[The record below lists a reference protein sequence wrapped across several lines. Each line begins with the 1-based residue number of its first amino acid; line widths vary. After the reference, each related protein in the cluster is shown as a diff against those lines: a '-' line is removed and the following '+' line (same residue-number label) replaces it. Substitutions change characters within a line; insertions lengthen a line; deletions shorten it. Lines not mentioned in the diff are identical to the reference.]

1 MTKVQPV
8 EKMLSKMHKNYK
20 GSSTSGKNTLNTSGI
35 VLSTFLFLGSL
46 VDGAFDVT
54 SNYSLEI
61 GIALIVFGILCGF
74 FGKKFVK
81 PVSFLTGFIVGAG
94 MSLGVAVMKLTSVS
108 TFKSLNSMQILVI
121 SGAGG
126 IVLGTLMLAFYKL
139 IIYGILGVFIAV
151 LSTLLCWEFT
161 DKGSILQY
169 PVASASFVIGTFL
182 ASLIPTFTTIVV
194 TSGIGS
200 YLLSVGIDCIIK
212 SGFNHVFAFGFGYK
226 WSDVSTNTSDEIFGL
241 LALWIIMFM
250 WMGIRQ
256 LVTKNTGRNGKF
268 IIKNNS
274 VHGKELMDA

>member
-8 EKMLSKMHKNYK
+8 EKMLSKMHQNYK
-20 GSSTSGKNTLNTSGI
+20 GSSTSGNSHTKKARLPDNY
-35 VLSTFLFLGSL
+35 FLGSL
-46 VDGAFDVT
+46 VNGAFDVT

-94 MSLGVAVMKLTSVS
+94 LSLGLAVMKLSSFS
-108 TFKSLNSMQILVI
+108 TVKSLNTIQIVVI

-126 IVLGTLMLAFYKL
+126 AVLGTLMLAFYKL
-139 IIYGILGVFIAV
+139 IIYGIMGVFIATI
-151 LSTLLCWEFT
+151 STLLCWEFT
-161 DKGSILQY
+161 NNGKILQY
-169 PVASASFVIGTFL
+169 PVASASFVFGTL
-182 ASLIPTFTTIVV
+182 LSSLVSTFTTIVV

-226 WSDVSTNTSDEIFGL
+226 WSDVATNTSDEIFGL
-241 LALWIIMFM
+241 LAFWIVMFM

-256 LVTKNTGRNGKF
+256 LISRNKGKNGKF
-268 IIKNNS
+268 ILKNNS
-274 VHGKELMDA
+274 VHSKELMTA